1 MTLDLSFANGQS
13 QSPVKVYDLVSA
25 KDRII
30 EFEDRIGKMKIEADG
45 LNVDS
50 DQTAGRCTEMMAQVK
65 TLLKELD
72 NRRLEII
79 AKPDHF
85 VRGVNSI
92 VRPFRILLENI
103 EKQILKPKF
112 GQWMHQKELERRK
125 EQKRLEDE
133 LKKKQAEL
141 DREAEKSGVDKVTL
155 PDMNLPQK
163 KEPVRTET
171 GTASTIMVWKGEII
185 DPDKV
190 PRKYC
195 SPDQALINQA
205 VKGGI
210 RKIAG
215 VKIHEVAQTRVRIA

>member
-112 GQWMHQKELERRK
+112 GQWMHQKELER
-125 EQKRLEDE
+125 Q
-133 LKKKQAEL
+133 L
-141 DREAEKSGVDKVTL
+141 DREAEKSGVDKVHL
-155 PDMNLPQK
+155 PDMKLPDK

-195 SPDQALINQA
+195 EPSQRLIDQA

-215 VKIHEVAQTRVRIA
+215 VKIFEQAQTRVRIA

>member
-92 VRPFRILLENI
+92 VRPFRILL
-103 EKQILKPKF
+103 
-112 GQWMHQKELERRK
+112 MHQKELERHK

-141 DREAEKSGVDKVTL
+141 DREAEKSGVDKVHL
-155 PDMNLPQK
+155 PDMKLPDK

-195 SPDQALINQA
+195 EPSQRLIDQA

-215 VKIHEVAQTRVRIA
+215 VKIFEQAQTRVRIA